1 MRSDNPFIDLRKE
14 SGNSTSTGPLLFLSF
29 DGVVH
34 PHLQEGIPRSWDS
47 GVLPLLGIR
56 FFHPKPMQQIF
67 RVCDALGA
75 KIVLTTS
82 WRHTGFELSE
92 FNQVFRG
99 LIIGK
104 TPDRSGN
111 LGDRGLR
118 EREIRAYLEGCD
130 EGQRYAI
137 IDDKPHYFSAETP
150 NLFLVDPAK
159 RFTDEMA
166 ERVIAALS

>member
-1 MRSDNPFIDLRKE
+1 MSSDNPFIQASEQVRRPQANE
-14 SGNSTSTGPLLFLSF
+14 PLIFLSF

-34 PHLQEGIPRSWDS
+34 KPLQDGVPSSWDS

-56 FFHPKPMQQIF
+56 FFLAKPMQQLF
-67 RVCDALGA
+67 RVCDALNA

-82 WRHTGFELSE
+82 WRNRGFQISE

-111 LGDRGLR
+111 PGERGLR
-118 EREIRAYLEGCD
+118 EREINAYLEAYGED
-130 EGQRYAI
+130 SPYLI
-137 IDDKPHYFSAETP
+137 IDSE
-150 NLFLVDPAK
+150 AK
-159 RFTDEMA
+159 RFTSDDLPLFLTDPATCFSDEMA
-166 ERVIAALS
+166 EQIIASMR